1 MQASKVN
8 YIKVIERCKPEVLRN
23 LLELLGDGEVEGR
36 IFGKEE
42 DKKLPKGLAVI
53 EKKVFG
59 LLSKEESLS
68 LYKNLFKEEFFLR
81 SEERNIMLE
90 KVSWRKDNE
99 YFVEFDGYSI
109 KAFFYKKSEV
119 LDKLFEISKKYEVDL
134 SLNFRK

>member
-1 MQASKVN
+1 
-8 YIKVIERCKPEVLRN
+8 
-23 LLELLGDGEVEGR
+23 
-36 IFGKEE
+36 
-42 DKKLPKGLAVI
+42 
-53 EKKVFG
+53 
-59 LLSKEESLS
+59 
-68 LYKNLFKEEFFLR
+68 
-81 SEERNIMLE
+81 MLE